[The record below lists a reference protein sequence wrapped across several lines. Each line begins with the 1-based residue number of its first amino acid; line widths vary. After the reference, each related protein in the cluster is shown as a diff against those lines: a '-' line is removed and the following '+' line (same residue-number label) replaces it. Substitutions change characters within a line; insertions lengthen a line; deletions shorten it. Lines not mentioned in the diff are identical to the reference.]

1 MSKQARRKERASRRP
16 PMGKGKFAVVL
27 RTLQSPQFKS
37 EPLGSFA
44 VIDMITGE
52 YVLGSTLMD
61 ANRRFEQ
68 RFPGS
73 AGFVRRVGE
82 PLLANE

>member
-1 MSKQARRKERASRRP
+1 M
-16 PMGKGKFAVVL
+16 VL
-27 RTLQSPQFKS
+27 GTLESPQFKS

-44 VIDMITGE
+44 VINMVTGE
-52 YVLGSTLMD
+52 YVLGATLMD

-73 AGFVRRVGE
+73 AGLVRRVGE
-82 PLLANE
+82 SLL